1 MKLSDR
7 VKYIPITFAIIIVVL
22 LITIGVLYII
32 ELTPFKRNQTIG
44 IILIVCGVF
53 VGFYI
58 GLCIG
63 HIIVFLIR
71 KYITTEDS
79 RLIISPISVV

>member
-7 VKYIPITFAIIIVVL
+7 IKYIPITFAIIIVAL
-22 LITIGVLYII
+22 MITMGILYII
-32 ELTPFKRNQTIG
+32 GITPFKKNQTIG
-44 IILIVCGVF
+44 IILIVCGIF

-63 HIIVFLIR
+63 YLIVSFIR
-71 KYITTEDS
+71 KYIIDEDS
-79 RLIISPISVV
+79 RLIISPISV